1 MNIDEI
7 CAAYKSPWVHGRYV
21 VAKDMEGL
29 YSELSVDFKIENQG
43 VSAQGQAIKSVRIG
57 CGTTRVLMW
66 SQMHGN
72 EATTTKA
79 VADLLCF
86 LNSNEV
92 MAQAIKSQFTLLIL
106 PILNPDGAENY
117 TRINA
122 NGVDLNRDSLNLT
135 QPESRC
141 LREVFDQFEPHY
153 AFNLHDQ
160 RTIFAAGK
168 TANPATISFLAP
180 SYNEAREVN
189 PCRLEAMQ
197 LIVTMHRELQ
207 KHLPNGI
214 GRFDDGFNLNC
225 IGDYFQSRG
234 VPTILFE
241 AGHFPRDYEREV
253 TRKEVFR
260 SLLTVLTNINS
271 KDFKNIRINDYI
283 AIPEN
288 EKSFRDVLF
297 TNVQSIYTDSGKKD
311 RVWVQYNEVLIDK
324 IVNFVPTI
332 VAINIEEGLRAHL
345 VVDTP
350 VKWKVS
356 KPDINELIDVNLLE
370 LIDLGQL
377 SVNELLKK

>member
-1 MNIDEI
+1 MNIDKI
-7 CAAYKSPWVHGRYV
+7 CAVYKSPWVYGRYV
-21 VAKDMEGL
+21 VSEDLEGL
-29 YSELSVDFKIENQG
+29 YKELSVDFKLETQG
-43 VSAQGQAIKSVRIG
+43 ISVEGRAIKSVQVGRG
-57 CGTTRVLMW
+57 STRVLMW

-72 EATTTKA
+72 ESTTTKA

-86 LNSNEV
+86 LNSNEA
-92 MAQAIKSQFTLLIL
+92 MAQSFKSQFTLLII

-117 TRINA
+117 TRVNA
-122 NGVDLNRDSLNLT
+122 NEVDLNRDSINLS

-141 LREVFDQFEPHY
+141 LRNVFDQFRPHY

-168 TANPATISFLAP
+168 TKNPATISFLAP

-189 PCRLEAMQ
+189 ACRLEAMQ
-197 LIVTMHRELQ
+197 LIVTMNKELQ
-207 KHLPNGI
+207 KYLPNSI

-253 TRKEVFR
+253 TRSEVFR
-260 SLLTVLTNINS
+260 ALLTILTNINS
-271 KDFKNIRINDYI
+271 KDFKNIRINDYL

-311 RVWVQYNEVLIDK
+311 RVWVQYKEVLIDK
-324 IVNFVPTI
+324 IINFAPTI
-332 VAINIEEGLRAHL
+332 VAINIEEGLQAHL
-345 VVDTP
+345 VVDVP

-356 KPDINELIDVNLLE
+356 EPDINELIDGNLLE